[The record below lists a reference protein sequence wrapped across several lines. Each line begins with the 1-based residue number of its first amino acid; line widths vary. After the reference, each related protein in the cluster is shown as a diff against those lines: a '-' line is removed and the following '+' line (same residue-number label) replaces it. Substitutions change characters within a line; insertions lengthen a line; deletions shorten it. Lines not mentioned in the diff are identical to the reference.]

1 MEIKGSAVKT
11 IPDFLKKAN
20 PDKFSIWL
28 EALPET
34 SKKFFAEPVLPSN
47 WYPLNDAGIIPTEIL
62 GQILFN
68 DPIEGAWKCGR
79 YSAEMS
85 LTGIYRFFIKAASPR
100 FIIDRAS
107 HILATYYQPCN
118 LLVSE
123 HGENYV
129 NLRIDQFE
137 EASKLVEAR
146 IGGWIERAMEIHGVK
161 YVTVTITK
169 SITKGD
175 SYTEFQVNWE

>member
-11 IPDFLKKAN
+11 IPDYLKKAN

-34 SKKFFAEPVLPSN
+34 SKKFFSEPVWPSN

-68 DPIEGAWKCGR
+68 DPIEGAWQCGR
-79 YSAEMS
+79 FSAEAA
-85 LTGIYRFFIKAASPR
+85 LTGIYRFFVKSATPR

-107 HILATYYQPCN
+107 HILATYYQPCS

-123 HGENYV
+123 YGENYV
-129 NLRIDQFE
+129 ILRIDQFE

-161 YVTVTITK
+161 CVTVTTPK
-169 SITKGD
+169 SITNGD
-175 SYTEFQVNWE
+175 SFTEIHVKWE